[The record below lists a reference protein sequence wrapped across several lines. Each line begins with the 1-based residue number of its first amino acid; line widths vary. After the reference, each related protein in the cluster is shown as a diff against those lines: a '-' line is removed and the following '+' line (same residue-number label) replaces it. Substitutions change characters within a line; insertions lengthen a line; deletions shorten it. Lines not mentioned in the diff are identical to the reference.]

1 MALTKQD
8 APPAVSPL
16 VQRTAHAIYLA
27 SIHVRTPVP
36 YDHLGHAEQQRF
48 EDMAKA
54 ALTEAYREPA
64 VLS

>member
-1 MALTKQD
+1 MSLIAHDKR
-8 APPAVSPL
+8 PEVSPL

-27 SIHVRTPVP
+27 SLHVKSPIP
-36 YDHLGHAEQQRF
+36 YETLGHAEQQRF

-64 VLS
+64 TV